1 MSYTELFDYLQEGD
15 PSKLCRMTVSTK
27 LIVFTNLLPE
37 GPAARRCIKELNFND
52 WMMLTIK
59 RI

>member
-1 MSYTELFDYLQEGD
+1 MSYTEVFDYLQEGD

-37 GPAARRCIKELNFND
+37 GPADRRCFKELNLND
-52 WMMLTIK
+52 
-59 RI
+59 

>member
-1 MSYTELFDYLQEGD
+1 MSYTEVFDYLQEGD

-52 WMMLTIK
+52 
-59 RI
+59 